1 MLSSKVKVGGSFNPV
16 AAGMTARATLASED
30 GVCTFRFG
38 GKKVAAQR
46 DWQGEGRQSE
56 IVQMPCRERLWRGFE
71 KGREM

>member
-1 MLSSKVKVGGSFNPV
+1 MGSFNPV

-56 IVQMPCRERLWRGFE
+56 IVQDALQREAVEGVLR

>member
-1 MLSSKVKVGGSFNPV
+1 MKVGGKFQPV

-46 DWQGEGRQSE
+46 DWQGGRETKSE
-56 IVQMPCRERLWRGFE
+56 IVQDALQRGCGGGLR

>member
-1 MLSSKVKVGGSFNPV
+1 MVGSFNPV
-16 AAGMTARATLASED
+16 VAGMAARATLASED

-56 IVQMPCRERLWRGFE
+56 IVQDALQREAVEGVLR

>member
-1 MLSSKVKVGGSFNPV
+1 MGNFNPV

-56 IVQMPCRERLWRGFE
+56 IVQDALQREAVEGVLR

>member
-1 MLSSKVKVGGSFNPV
+1 MGSFNPV
-16 AAGMTARATLASED
+16 VVGMTARATLASED

-56 IVQMPCRERLWRGFE
+56 IVQDALQREAVEGVLR